1 MHTIHQKNHKTISKA
16 NVSLFTLTE
25 VNTILDHQL
34 NHTNPPSGPYL
45 YASLEFIFMLLIHQ
59 PEVSPI
65 EGQEISMK
73 SKMCRSNYFSHSNK
87 FIINL
92 QFVRTVY

>member
-73 SKMCRSNYFSHSNK
+73 SKMCRSNSFSYSNIILVSR
-87 FIINL
+87 FIHE
-92 QFVRTVY
+92 